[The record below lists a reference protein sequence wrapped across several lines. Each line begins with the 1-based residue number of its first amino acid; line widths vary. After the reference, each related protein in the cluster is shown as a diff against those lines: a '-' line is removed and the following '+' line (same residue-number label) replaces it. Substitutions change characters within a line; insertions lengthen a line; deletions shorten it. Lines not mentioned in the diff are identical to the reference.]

1 MNGTR
6 NIGRRI
12 GAALAAAVV
21 CLLLAAPL
29 AWAQC
34 QMCREA
40 AASQKREAILALQ
53 NGILILGAPP
63 LAIAGGIIWLTY
75 RNRNRFQTPE
85 RKDEPAAK

>member
-1 MNGTR
+1 MV
-6 NIGRRI
+6 
-12 GAALAAAVV
+12 LAAAFV
-21 CLLLAAPL
+21 CLLLAAP

-40 AASQKREAILALQ
+40 AASQKQEAIIALR

-63 LAIAGGIIWLTY
+63 LAIAGGIVWLTY

-85 RKDEPAAK
+85 RKDEPDAK

>member
-1 MNGTR
+1 MSGIH

-12 GAALAAAVV
+12 GAMLAAVFV
-21 CLLLAAPL
+21 CMLLAAP

-40 AASQKREAILALQ
+40 AASQKQEAIVALQ

-75 RNRNRFQTPE
+75 RNRNRFNVPE